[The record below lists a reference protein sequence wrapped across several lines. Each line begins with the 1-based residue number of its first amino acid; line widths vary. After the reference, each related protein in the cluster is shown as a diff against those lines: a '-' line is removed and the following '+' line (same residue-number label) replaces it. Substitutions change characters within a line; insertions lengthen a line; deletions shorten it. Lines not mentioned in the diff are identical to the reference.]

1 MSNLLDLINIRLKK
15 ITQRLSSLRIVS
27 SEILSYTAV
36 GYWCQWDSNPSTL
49 IILLESIHMQE
60 NGLSGSLN
68 IPTGHN
74 GAKNLLKISRF
85 DEFFHLYFSKE
96 LLEDFNNDFGFWN
109 TILCPKMKQQ
119 SECQI
124 ENQSKINPKSIWV
137 IV

>member
-1 MSNLLDLINIRLKK
+1 MK
-15 ITQRLSSLRIVS
+15 IVS

-74 GAKNLLKISRF
+74 GAKNLLKKFHDLTSFFTYIFQYRIVGRF
-85 DEFFHLYFSKE
+85 QKWFWF
-96 LLEDFNNDFGFWN
+96 LEYL
-109 TILCPKMKQQ
+109 LCPKIKQQ

-124 ENQSKINPKSIWV
+124 KN
-137 IV
+137 

>member
-1 MSNLLDLINIRLKK
+1 M
-15 ITQRLSSLRIVS
+15 ITQRLSSLKIVS

-74 GAKNLLKISRF
+74 GAKNLLKHFTIWRVFSLIFQYRIVGRF
-85 DEFFHLYFSKE
+85 QKWFWF
-96 LLEDFNNDFGFWN
+96 LEYL
-109 TILCPKMKQQ
+109 LCPKIKQQ

-124 ENQSKINPKSIWV
+124 EN
-137 IV
+137 

>member
-1 MSNLLDLINIRLKK
+1 M
-15 ITQRLSSLRIVS
+15 ITQRLSSLKIVS

-74 GAKNLLKISRF
+74 GAKNLLKNSRF
-85 DEFFHLYFSKE
+85 DEFFSIMILV
-96 LLEDFNNDFGFWN
+96 FG
-109 TILCPKMKQQ
+109 ILTMPQKQH

-124 ENQSKINPKSIWV
+124 ENQSKINPKSICTFQN
-137 IV
+137 

>member
-1 MSNLLDLINIRLKK
+1 MHINLIWDKRPKYLGPVEYFLDILKIEIYISLLIEKKSCLTRWIKLTLLKM
-15 ITQRLSSLRIVS
+15 ITQRLSSLKIVS

-74 GAKNLLKISRF
+74 GAKNLLKNFTIWRVFSLIFQYRIVGRF
-85 DEFFHLYFSKE
+85 
-96 LLEDFNNDFGFWN
+96 
-109 TILCPKMKQQ
+109 Q
-119 SECQI
+119 
-124 ENQSKINPKSIWV
+124 
-137 IV
+137 

>member
-1 MSNLLDLINIRLKK
+1 M
-15 ITQRLSSLRIVS
+15 ITQRLSSLKIVS

-74 GAKNLLKISRF
+74 GAKNLLKNITIWRV
-85 DEFFHLYFSKE
+85 FFHLLIFQYR
-96 LLEDFNNDFGFWN
+96 
-109 TILCPKMKQQ
+109 
-119 SECQI
+119 
-124 ENQSKINPKSIWV
+124 
-137 IV
+137 IVGRFQ